1 MDNETRIVEI
11 RAASDD
17 PGVITGIVA
26 NYGTP
31 ATIDRFTEIIEPGAF
46 APLSDNI
53 RMNVQHMRDRP
64 LARNIAGGGLTLV
77 DSDDELRVSLE
88 LPDTTDGRDTR
99 IMLDRKVYT
108 GFSVEMRVTK
118 DIWTGTERRVQSAE
132 LRAIGLV
139 DMPAHSTALVDLEKR
154 YQEVNPDR
162 PVKRRRF
169 WL

>member
-1 MDNETRIVEI
+1 MELERRIVEF

-64 LARNIAGGGLTLV
+64 LARNIEGGGLELR
-77 DSDDELRVSLE
+77 DSSDELRLSLS

-99 IMLDRKVYT
+99 VMLDRKVYT

-118 DIWTGTERRVQSAE
+118 DVWTGTERRVQKAE

-139 DMPAHSTALVDLEKR
+139 DMPAHSTALVDLENR
-154 YQEVNPDR
+154 YMEVGGNL
-162 PVKRRRF
+162 PVRRRVL